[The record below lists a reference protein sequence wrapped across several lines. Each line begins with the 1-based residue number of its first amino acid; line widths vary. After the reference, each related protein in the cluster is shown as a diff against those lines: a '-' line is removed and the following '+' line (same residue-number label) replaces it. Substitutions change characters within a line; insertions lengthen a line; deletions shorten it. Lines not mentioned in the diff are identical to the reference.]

1 MPMVRGRCGPTG
13 RAALTAAPKGQF
25 LVVYPEGIWYRYVDT
40 TDIDEIVDRHLIG
53 GETVERLRI

>member
-1 MPMVRGRCGPTG
+1 
-13 RAALTAAPKGQF
+13 